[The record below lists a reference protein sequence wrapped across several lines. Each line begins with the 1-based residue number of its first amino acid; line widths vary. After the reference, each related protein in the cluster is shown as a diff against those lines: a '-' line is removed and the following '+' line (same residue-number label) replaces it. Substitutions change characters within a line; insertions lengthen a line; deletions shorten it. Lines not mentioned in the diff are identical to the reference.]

1 MKGCMDLP
9 FFYIDY
15 WYLVLVVPAL
25 LVSLW
30 AQFKV
35 KSTFNKYSN
44 KRVASGM
51 TGADASRC
59 IQRAN
64 GIQTGLEAVAG
75 SLSDHFDP
83 RTNTIRLSSPVYG
96 QATVAAVGVAA
107 HETGHA
113 LQHAQGYAPVRLR
126 TSLVPVTNFSSA
138 ISPLLIVLGIMMAMD
153 PLAYAGIALF
163 SVATFFQLVTL
174 PVEFNAS
181 RRAVVALEQSG
192 RFTEDELKGVKK
204 VLTAAALTYVAALF
218 VSLMTLV
225 RFVLIVGGNR
235 SRRD

>member
-1 MKGCMDLP
+1 MP
-9 FFYIDY
+9 FFFMDY
-15 WYLVLVVPAL
+15 WYLVLVMPAL
-25 LVSLW
+25 LVSVW
-30 AQFKV
+30 AQYTV
-35 KSTFNKYSN
+35 KSTFGKYSN

-64 GIQTGLEAVAG
+64 GIHTGLEAVAG

-83 RTNTIRLSSPVYG
+83 RTNTVRLSTPVYG
-96 QATVAAVGVAA
+96 QASVAAVGVAA

-113 LQHAQGYAPVRLR
+113 LQHVEGYAPVKLR
-126 TSLVPVTNFSSA
+126 TALVPVTNFASG
-138 ISPLLIVLGIMMAMD
+138 ISPILIILGLIMAMD

-163 SVATFFQLVTL
+163 SVATLFQLVTL

-192 RFTEDELKGVKK
+192 QFTEDELKGVKK

-218 VSLMTLV
+218 VSLMSLL
-225 RFVLIVGGNR
+225 RLILIVGGNR
-235 SRRD
+235 GRRD